1 MNPYFWILII
11 WEWEFC
17 VGGLPT
23 ENSDPEL
30 GKFDSSMERIFIIT
44 DFDDF
49 EFISLIQHDQSLA
62 KKGKK

>member
-1 MNPYFWILII
+1 M
-11 WEWEFC
+11 
-17 VGGLPT
+17 GGLPT